1 MSIENLIIKPIVTE
15 KSMIAE
21 NGGKYIFRVLP
32 RANKIE
38 VRKAIEKIFGIKVRD
53 VNILNTKSKAKR
65 RGKVRGKVSGYKKA
79 VVTLQKGQTIKL
91 RAEKKEEKKKAPK
104 KVDKTVEEVKT
115 EE

>member
-15 KSMIAE
+15 KSMVAE
-21 NGGKYIFRVLP
+21 DKGKYTFRILP
-32 RANKIE
+32 KANKIE
-38 VRKAIEKIFGIKVRD
+38 VRKAIEKIFGIKVKD
-53 VNILNTKSKAKR
+53 VNILNTKSKTRKR
-65 RGKVRGKVSGYKKA
+65 GRVKGKVSGYKKA

-104 KVDKTVEEVKT
+104 KTDKPAEEVKT